1 MKTYRY
7 ENRNCY
13 GEFCFSSNYP
23 ENETS
28 EENKIKGGEDFIQSM
43 KDIKRAIK
51 GGDQMYMICNETN
64 EETKIF

>member
-1 MKTYRY
+1 LRTEIAT
-7 ENRNCY
+7 EN
-13 GEFCFSSNYP
+13 FVFSSNYP

-43 KDIKRAIK
+43 KDINRAIK

-64 EETKIF
+64 EEKKIF